1 MYRNDS
7 FFHRI
12 ANSSA
17 CAELLDFVK
26 ESAKEEQATLSE
38 VAVGALMTGDMA
50 KAQVQLGRWLAMRDL
65 MEYITSFIGARENG
79 K

>member
-7 FFHRI
+7 FFRRI
-12 ANSSA
+12 AKSSA
-17 CAELLDFVK
+17 CAELLDFIK
-26 ESAKEEQATLSE
+26 ESARDEQATLND
-38 VAVGALMTGDMA
+38 VAVGALTTGETA

-65 MEYITSFIGARENG
+65 MEYIESFIGARENG